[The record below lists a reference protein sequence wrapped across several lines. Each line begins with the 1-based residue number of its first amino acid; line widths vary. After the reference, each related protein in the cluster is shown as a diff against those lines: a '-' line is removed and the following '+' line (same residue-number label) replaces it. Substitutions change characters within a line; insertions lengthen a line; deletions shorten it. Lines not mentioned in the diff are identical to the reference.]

1 VTAIDEVPPVLG
13 NSGQLHQI
21 VLNLATNAA
30 QAIGGGMG
38 EIAIGLHA
46 QPATEDRNGDP
57 APASICL
64 AVADTGHG
72 MDEATRSR
80 IFDPFFTTKPVG
92 EGTGL
97 GLSVVHGIVTAHGGQ
112 IAVASAP
119 GKGTRLDI
127 HFPIHSAVGARP
139 PAASAHEHSVA
150 ARSRS
155 ANAVSGLP

>member
-1 VTAIDEVPPVLG
+1 
-13 NSGQLHQI
+13 
-21 VLNLATNAA
+21 
-30 QAIGGGMG
+30 
-38 EIAIGLHA
+38 
-46 QPATEDRNGDP
+46 
-57 APASICL
+57 
-64 AVADTGHG
+64 

-139 PAASAHEHSVA
+139 PAASAHERSVA
-150 ARSRS
+150 A
-155 ANAVSGLP
+155 

>member
-38 EIAIGLHA
+38 EIAIGLHV
-46 QPATEDRNGDP
+46 QPATEDRNGAP
-57 APASICL
+57 ALASICL
-64 AVADTGHG
+64 SVADTGRG

-112 IAVASAP
+112 IAVSSAP
-119 GKGTRLDI
+119 GKGTRFDI
-127 HFPIHSAVGARP
+127 HFPIHGILDARP
-139 PAASAHEHSVA
+139 PAAPADEHSA
-150 ARSRS
+150 A
-155 ANAVSGLP
+155 A